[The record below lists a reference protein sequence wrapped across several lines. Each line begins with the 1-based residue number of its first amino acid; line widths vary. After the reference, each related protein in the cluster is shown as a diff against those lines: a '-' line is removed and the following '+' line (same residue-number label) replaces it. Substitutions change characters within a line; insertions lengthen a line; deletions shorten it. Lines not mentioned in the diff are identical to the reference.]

1 MPKGTP
7 PWNVCVVSLLNDYV
21 GLKNALLYADHVEWV
36 SMEPILA
43 GIRLLA
49 MVAGKMGAIKE
60 GLDFG
65 PLQTTTKYS
74 PSLKI
79 SLVNRKTQE
88 SADFDY
94 ALEYPIEYS
103 IVLQHIE
110 ENGPNSIVTEHF
122 ADALFN
128 QRWEPTSLDQMKE
141 SLISLAGKTVA
152 NVSKD
157 CKGFILPDGLGHVYT
172 CDWNSYLATSALQSA
187 VARLLLPDVSSLP
200 FPAIFEMR
208 DQLSDVLEPMRAELL
223 RMSIELRKFV
233 RNINEEAAVKAEAE
247 ILIATRVEPIVRE
260 ADHRARELANKKWR
274 KLYTSA
280 AKTFGFA
287 GAAYFDPKLLGTA
300 VQQTLETGALAF
312 GDLED
317 RMPGPKMT
325 AQFVLRTRTM
335 ISEIG

>member
-1 MPKGTP
+1 
-7 PWNVCVVSLLNDYV
+7 
-21 GLKNALLYADHVEWV
+21 
-36 SMEPILA
+36 
-43 GIRLLA
+43 
-49 MVAGKMGAIKE
+49 
-60 GLDFG
+60 
-65 PLQTTTKYS
+65 
-74 PSLKI
+74 
-79 SLVNRKTQE
+79 
-88 SADFDY
+88 
-94 ALEYPIEYS
+94 
-103 IVLQHIE
+103 
-110 ENGPNSIVTEHF
+110 
-122 ADALFN
+122 
-128 QRWEPTSLDQMKE
+128 
-141 SLISLAGKTVA
+141 
-152 NVSKD
+152 
-157 CKGFILPDGLGHVYT
+157 
-172 CDWNSYLATSALQSA
+172 
-187 VARLLLPDVSSLP
+187 
-200 FPAIFEMR
+200 
-208 DQLSDVLEPMRAELL
+208 
-223 RMSIELRKFV
+223 MSIELRKFV